1 MLLFQLQDL
10 NQQFLTKKR
19 KKKKKKEDLNQLKH
33 SSLTEELVG
42 GYWLQRPW
50 TPFKQLFTGMNNH
63 FYEAEAVLLLPISCF
78 NCFNKLLF
86 TTTQCQMTSHVTIQ
100 TLTRPN
106 LWALFKTHAE
116 LCCPALSLTI
126 VECIHQPCPSVVP
139 VFDHIVW
146 PIMDFNFHGV
156 STIVY
161 WEDDA
166 LLPTL

>member
-1 MLLFQLQDL
+1 M
-10 NQQFLTKKR
+10 R
-19 KKKKKKEDLNQLKH
+19 RH
-33 SSLTEELVG
+33 
-42 GYWLQRPW
+42 W

-100 TLTRPN
+100 TLTKPN

-126 VECIHQPCPSVVP
+126 VECIHQPSPSVVP
-139 VFDHIVW
+139 VLDHIVW
-146 PIMDFNFHGV
+146 PIMDFNFMVYPPLFIRKMMLFCPQRGLANCLWTLITRD
-156 STIVY
+156 SRLYWTLNPLTTILRMLQL
-161 WEDDA
+161 W
-166 LLPTL
+166 